1 MEHRGERTWG
11 RLVPTLGADP
21 ARVLRHFERRGLF
34 VVRFFNATKHGK
46 SQKRP
51 AGRQFPLD
59 SAKERGKACLP
70 RARPLNRHAGVCRR
84 ASPARK
90 FEAQLP
96 QSRGENHAQNA
107 IEEPQFCR
115 QQRPIG
121 WMIRSGNTTINHNIV
136 SIYIFGVF
144 SSLVTNRL
152 VHCSSHIL
160 SHRPRPFFAIFDTG

>member
-1 MEHRGERTWG
+1 MVFSSSVFSTRQSMGNRKNG
-11 RLVPTLGADP
+11 
-21 ARVLRHFERRGLF
+21 
-34 VVRFFNATKHGK
+34 
-46 SQKRP
+46 RP
-51 AGRQFPLD
+51 AD
-59 SAKERGKACLP
+59 SSPSTVQENVGKPAC
-70 RARPLNRHAGVCRR
+70 HAHVPSIDMLACVDEQ
-84 ASPARK
+84 SPARK

-107 IEEPQFCR
+107 IDEPQFCH

-152 VHCSSHIL
+152 VHCSSHVL